1 MARITTARTFYDL
14 SEALVAKALVEQ
26 HGIVVFLFDAGYV
39 TINWPHMFAVGGL
52 RLAVLD
58 TELDATTAIL
68 SSKDDDEI
76 GDDSDRCPSC
86 RSGDVMCLKSWM
98 GGLIGVVGGRA
109 AAVADPAPCLPCM
122 RESLEQ
128 EPSRLNRDSYD

>member
-14 SEALVAKALVEQ
+14 SEALVAKALLEQ

-68 SSKDDDEI
+68 SSKNDDEI

-86 RSGDVMCLKSWM
+86 RSGDVMRLKSWL
-98 GGLIGVVGGRA
+98 GGLLGLWA
-109 AAVADPAPCLPCM
+109 AAPLLWPTRRRAC
-122 RESLEQ
+122 RECG
-128 EPSRLNRDSYD
+128 NRWSQNRND

>member
-68 SSKDDDEI
+68 SSKNDDEI

-86 RSGDVMCLKSWM
+86 RSGDVMRLKSWL
-98 GGLIGVVGGRA
+98 GGLMGLWVAAPLLWPTRRRA
-109 AAVADPAPCLPCM
+109 CRVCG
-122 RESLEQ
+122 
-128 EPSRLNRDSYD
+128 NRWSQNRND